1 MVSDPEGL
9 TPLLPLRWGETVID
23 HVSVPVRDLDRA
35 GAFYERLLAP
45 LGYARLVTRPG
56 SIGFGKKYPELWL
69 NLRPGMASAPANPGG
84 HIALRAASE
93 EAVRAFHA
101 AALAG
106 GGASDGEPGP
116 RPAAM
121 TTYFGAFILD
131 PDGNKL
137 EAVSFPTPGA

>member
-1 MVSDPEGL
+1 M
-9 TPLLPLRWGETVID
+9 ID
-23 HVSVPVRDLDRA
+23 HVSVAVRDLDRA

-45 LGYARLVTRPG
+45 LGYAKLVT
-56 SIGFGKKYPELWL
+56 
-69 NLRPGMASAPANPGG
+69 RPGMASAPANPGG
-84 HIALRAASE
+84 HIALRAAGE

-106 GGASDGEPGP
+106 GGVSAGEPGP

-137 EAVSFPTPGA
+137 EAVSFPK

>member
-1 MVSDPEGL
+1 M
-9 TPLLPLRWGETVID
+9 ID

-45 LGYARLVTRPG
+45 LGYAKLVTRPE

-69 NLRPGMASAPANPGG
+69 NARPGMASAPANPGG
-84 HIALRAASE
+84 HIALRAAGE

-137 EAVSFPTPGA
+137 EAVSFPTPGVA